1 MKPLTPSETIQFIKD
16 SLMIGEIP
24 YIAGPPG
31 IGKSDVF
38 AQVADDFGLVLID
51 ERLSQKLP
59 EDMSGLPSLNQ
70 ATGKAQYNPF
80 DTIPMEGDP
89 LPIVNGVEMHGWLLL
104 LDELPS
110 ASEEVLA
117 ACYSLLLGHT
127 LGGKK
132 VHPRVRIGA
141 AGNRATDSAIAR
153 ALPDTILSRV
163 LPREMKVSSS
173 DWLKWAKKL
182 ASLKKKNLSVET
194 VADFIRKN
202 PDMLLSTVD
211 PESREEN
218 ESYST
223 PRGWGKM
230 FKIVGLHE
238 KSSKSSQAV
247 DSAGI
252 PVPGAFHGE
261 AITKNIRHLM
271 EAAVGVIEARAFV
284 DFYNGTMILP
294 YPHEIVQAPASQP
307 IPPTGAGKASITA
320 QLAEHFVDSK
330 DQSRE
335 NILQYINRMDAEY
348 AELFHQM
355 IKEKLGQGASAKRV
369 AEKAGQVLG
378 VTLIPKI
385 NKNGEEK
392 STPSTTAAESI
403 FDGF

>member
-1 MKPLTPSETIQFIKD
+1 MKALTPSETIKFIAD
-16 SLMIGEIP
+16 CLIIGEIP

-38 AQVADDFGLVLID
+38 AQVAEDFGLVLID

-89 LPIVNGVEMHGWLLL
+89 LPIVDGVEMHGWLLL

-132 VHPRVRIGA
+132 VHPKVRIGA
-141 AGNRATDSAIAR
+141 AGNRSTDSAIAR
-153 ALPDTILSRV
+153 PLPDTILSRV
-163 LPREMKVSSS
+163 LPREMRVSAA
-173 DWLKWAKKL
+173 DWLKWAKSL
-182 ASLKKKNLSVET
+182 AAMKKKNLAVET

-211 PESREEN
+211 PAAREEN

-230 FKIVGLHE
+230 FKIIGLHE
-238 KSSKSSQAV
+238 KKSTKTQAK

-252 PVPGAFHGE
+252 PVPGAVHGE
-261 AITKNIRHLM
+261 PITQRIRNLM
-271 EAAVGVIEARAFV
+271 EAAVGVIEAKAFS
-284 DFYNGTMILP
+284 DFYNETMKLP

-307 IPPTGAGKASITA
+307 IPPTSAGKASITA
-320 QLAEHFVDSK
+320 QLAEHFADSK
-330 DQSRE
+330 DQSRD

-348 AELFHQM
+348 GELFHQM
-355 IKEKLGQGASAKRV
+355 IKEKLGQGATAKRMV
-369 AEKAGQVLG
+369 EKVGEVLG
-378 VTLIPKI
+378 VTLMPKKI
-385 NKNGEEK
+385 GEDPP
-392 STPSTTAAESI
+392 SPSTSAADSI